1 MLHKGLEGSNR
12 DLTQLVEGLSS
23 RLDRLEAENPSA
35 HFQKIRVSTPHEAE
49 TRQGEALPSRGAT
62 TLRFRYLRLVA
73 GPADAPGTGRSDS
86 KWV

>member
-35 HFQKIRVSTPHEAE
+35 HFQKIRVSTPQEAE
-49 TRQGEALPSRGAT
+49 TRQGEALP
-62 TLRFRYLRLVA
+62 
-73 GPADAPGTGRSDS
+73 
-86 KWV
+86 